1 MQEASD
7 ALSGV
12 LDGAGAYLPNRDSI
26 DIRIVNDV
34 KNRTGKIIDSQDE
47 VGGWTDLNPG
57 TAPEDTDRDGMPDD
71 WEDEHNHLICYPN
84 PNHSGWLDI
93 DLPDTIIHPVTVMIS
108 TMNGEIMMNQRFD
121 GQEAIR
127 IEHHLIPGIYLM
139 RLISGKDVYIQ
150 KFIIQ
155 VLNIRIPQ
163 LRAYCCTIKIVSQK
177 KNVPVTN

>member
-71 WEDEHNHLICYPN
+71 
-84 PNHSGWLDI
+84 
-93 DLPDTIIHPVTVMIS
+93 
-108 TMNGEIMMNQRFD
+108 
-121 GQEAIR
+121 
-127 IEHHLIPGIYLM
+127 
-139 RLISGKDVYIQ
+139 
-150 KFIIQ
+150 
-155 VLNIRIPQ
+155 
-163 LRAYCCTIKIVSQK
+163 
-177 KNVPVTN
+177 